1 MKILSVHI
9 STPENNAEY
18 WRISNIA
25 RILEENGHEVDL
37 AHYCGK
43 KKYAQFRGKDEF
55 PQDKFV
61 VSSSIGIFFKHL
73 NILREQ
79 KYDLVYANTGAAAF
93 CSFLGKLTKVPLVF
107 DMHGDY
113 LQELLLN
120 HKFSLNPHFLGEFLR
135 FKTMEFA
142 NLRSADEIICVSN
155 RMIKFLHHN
164 KGIPLEKMAYVTN
177 GVDLQFFS
185 PKKDNT
191 NLKERLE
198 LEDKFILGYV
208 GGTQSWQGLEN
219 LIKSMNHIQ
228 DPEIAFILVGGT
240 ENSYGGMEKSNNIQ
254 FIPEI
259 NRMEIPDYYSI
270 CDVLIL
276 PRPFHI
282 ATEIAAPTKFA
293 EYTAMGKP
301 ILTTDVGD
309 AADLVKK
316 YKCGFVVEKNQVDSL
331 IDGINKFK
339 NLNTEELKKM
349 GENSRRLA
357 EKEFDWN
364 LVADNLLNALKRF
377 Q

>member
-37 AHYCGK
+37 VHYCGEQ
-43 KKYAQFRGKDEF
+43 KYAQFAGKDEF
-55 PQDKFV
+55 PKDRFV
-61 VSSSIGIFFKHL
+61 VSSSTGIFFKHL

-120 HKFSLNPHFLGEFLR
+120 HKFSLNPHFLGEFFR
-135 FKTMEFA
+135 FKIMEFA
-142 NLRSADEIICVSN
+142 NLRSADKIICVSK
-155 RMIKFLHHN
+155 RMIKFLHRY

-191 NLKERLE
+191 NLKERLG

-219 LIKSMNHIQ
+219 LIKSMNYIQ

-240 ENSYGGMEKSNNIQ
+240 GKSDGGMEKSNNIQ

-259 NRMEIPDYYSI
+259 NRIEIPDYYSI

-316 YKCGFVVEKNQVDSL
+316 YNCGFVVENNEVDSL

-339 NLNTEELKKM
+339 NLNTRELKKM